1 MYNYKQNNLLS
12 FEITNIL
19 RGIAIMLVILAHIGG
34 NMGTNLLTPLGGTG
48 VAIFL
53 FLSGYGLNEAFK
65 KKGVKDFWKNRIIKV
80 FIPYFILITIISLFE
95 KDFSI
100 KEYILDILGI
110 KTSYWYIAFLLRQYI
125 IYYITTRFFYRYRLY
140 ILFVISFIFVFT
152 LPNIEAEQAFSF
164 YLGLFSSEYYSK
176 VSHNLKNNMIKYSF
190 IFFLTGTIF
199 LAIKQL
205 PEIREFYGH
214 YIYSIIELFIKLPY
228 ALFFILIIHKI
239 NCLQTNRIAIFSG
252 KISYELY
259 LIHMIFLKYIDM
271 KIINVFIILIVSYL
285 LAYIFYKINNLI
297 SIRLKKYLL
306 INRI

>member
-1 MYNYKQNNLLS
+1 MYNYKQNNFLS

-19 RGIAIMLVILAHIGG
+19 RGIAIILVMLQHIAGG
-34 NMGTNLLTPLGGTG
+34 MGTNLLTPLGGTG

-80 FIPYFILITIISLFE
+80 FIPYFLLITIISLFE
-95 KDFSI
+95 KDFSN

-110 KTSYWYIAFLLRQYI
+110 KTSYWYIAFLLKQYI

-140 ILFVISFIFVFT
+140 ILFVISLVFIFV
-152 LPNIEAEQAFSF
+152 LPEIEAEQSFSF
-164 YLGLFSSEYYSK
+164 YIGFIFSEYYFKFIHS
-176 VSHNLKNNMIKYSF
+176 LKSNIIKYSF
-190 IFFLTGTIF
+190 IFFLIGTIF

-205 PEIREFYGH
+205 PEIREFHGH
-214 YIYSIIELFIKLPY
+214 YIYSLVQLFIKLPY

-297 SIRLKKYLL
+297 SIRLKKIL
-306 INRI
+306 IDK

>member
-176 VSHNLKNNMIKYSF
+176 VSHNLKNNMIK
-190 IFFLTGTIF
+190 
-199 LAIKQL
+199 
-205 PEIREFYGH
+205 
-214 YIYSIIELFIKLPY
+214 
-228 ALFFILIIHKI
+228 
-239 NCLQTNRIAIFSG
+239 
-252 KISYELY
+252 
-259 LIHMIFLKYIDM
+259 
-271 KIINVFIILIVSYL
+271 
-285 LAYIFYKINNLI
+285 
-297 SIRLKKYLL
+297 
-306 INRI
+306 